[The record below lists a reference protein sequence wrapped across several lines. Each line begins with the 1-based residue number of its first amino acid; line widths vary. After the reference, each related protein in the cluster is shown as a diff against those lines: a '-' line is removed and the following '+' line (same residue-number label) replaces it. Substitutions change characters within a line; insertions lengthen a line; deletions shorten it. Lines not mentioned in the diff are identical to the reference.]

1 MKLRSGFSY
10 KSDIIYIK
18 KINKNLVIGKN
29 LEEFKKS
36 SDIITQ
42 SSCLICME
50 PYKKGDK
57 ITSCNKS
64 NLYKHNFHS
73 TCLKEHIKCSAQM
86 SGNAI
91 GPFNCP
97 YCMNKLNKFEI
108 AVRRM

>member
-10 KSDIIYIK
+10 ESNVIYVK
-18 KINKNLVIGKN
+18 KTSKQYFFSRDLGISNA
-29 LEEFKKS
+29 
-36 SDIITQ
+36 
-42 SSCLICME
+42 SCLICME

-57 ITSCNKS
+57 ITSCSKI

-73 TCLKEHIKCSAQM
+73 KCLKEHIKCSAQM
-86 SGNAI
+86 SGNVV

>member
-10 KSDIIYIK
+10 ESDVIYVK
-18 KINKNLVIGKN
+18 KTGKQYV
-29 LEEFKKS
+29 LS
-36 SDIITQ
+36 GDISI
-42 SSCLICME
+42 SNVSCLICME

-57 ITSCNKS
+57 ITSCSKS

-73 TCLKEHIKCSAQM
+73 KCLKEHIKCSAQM
-86 SGNAI
+86 SGNSI